1 VTMTQP
7 TRTVAPSP
15 IDVAP
20 VPLVDLGIQRDRV
33 AAEVAEGFA
42 RVMAATAFIQG
53 PDVAAF
59 EAEFA
64 AYTERGFCVGLGNG
78 TDALEFALRAAGI
91 GAGHRVV
98 VPANTF
104 VASAEAVFR
113 AQAEPVLVDV
123 DGEHLLLDPDALEE
137 VAGRVD
143 AVLPVHLFG
152 QMAPMARIR
161 DIAGRHGLTV
171 VEDAAQAQGATHH
184 RVPIGGWGAAAGT
197 SFYPGKNLGAYGD
210 AGGVVTDDAEIA
222 RAVRMLA
229 NHGSEVKY
237 QHPVLGFNSR
247 LDTLQAVVLRAKLA
261 QLDAWNDERRAAAGR
276 YAELLADV
284 PEVRLPGVAD
294 GNEHVWHLYVVRVDR
309 RDAVLSELNAGG
321 IGAGIHYPVPVHHT
335 GAFADSEYKPGDF
348 PVTERAAEEILS
360 LPIFPGITVA
370 QQERVADALRTAVR
384 RDG

>member
-1 VTMTQP
+1 VTATP
-7 TRTVAPSP
+7 IRPVPAPVP
-15 IDVAP
+15 ATAPP

-33 AAEVAEGFA
+33 AGEVTEGFA
-42 RVMAATAFIQG
+42 RVVATTAFIQG

-59 EAEFA
+59 EEEFA
-64 AYTERGFCVGLGNG
+64 AYTGRGFCVGLGNG

-91 GAGHRVV
+91 GAGDRVA

-113 AQAEPVLVDV
+113 ANAVPVLVDV
-123 DGEHLLLDPDALEE
+123 DDEHLLLDPDALGE

-152 QMAPMARIR
+152 QMAPMTQIR
-161 DIAGRHGLTV
+161 DIAGRHGLIV

-184 RVPIGGWGAAAGT
+184 GVPIGGWGVAAGT

-210 AGGVVTDDAEIA
+210 AGGVVTDDTEVA
-222 RAVRMLA
+222 RRVRLLA

-261 QLDAWNDERRAAAGR
+261 RLDAWNDERREAARR
-276 YAELLADV
+276 YGELLADV
-284 PEVRLPGVAD
+284 PQVRLPSVAP
-294 GNEHVWHLYVVRVDR
+294 GNEHVWHLYVVRVGR
-309 RDAVLSELNAGG
+309 RDAVLAELNAAG

-335 GAFADSEYKPGDF
+335 GAFADSEYRHGDF

-360 LPIFPGITVA
+360 LPIFPGITAA
-370 QQERVADALRTAVR
+370 QQERVADVLRAAVG
-384 RDG
+384 RDA

>member
-1 VTMTQP
+1 MTQP
-7 TRTVAPSP
+7 PRTST
-15 IDVAP
+15 AP

-42 RVMAATAFIQG
+42 RVMATTAFIQG

-59 EAEFA
+59 EQEFA
-64 AYTERGFCVGLGNG
+64 AYTGRAFSVGLGNG

-91 GAGHRVV
+91 DAGDRVAL
-98 VPANTF
+98 PANTF
-104 VASAEAVFR
+104 VATAEAVLR
-113 AQAEPVLVDV
+113 AGAVPVLVDV
-123 DGEHLLLDPDALEE
+123 DDEHLLIDPHALEE
-137 VAGRVD
+137 VAATCR

-161 DIAGRHGLTV
+161 EIADRHGLIV
-171 VEDAAQAQGATHH
+171 VEDAAQAQGATHQG
-184 RVPIGGWGAAAGT
+184 VPIGGWGTAAGT
-197 SFYPGKNLGAYGD
+197 SFYPGKNLGAFGD
-210 AGGVVTDDAEIA
+210 AGGVLTDDAEVA
-222 RAVRMLA
+222 RGVRLLA

-261 QLDAWNDERRAAAGR
+261 RLDAWNEERREAARR

-284 PEVRLPGVAD
+284 PEVRLPSVAD
-294 GNEHVWHLYVVRVDR
+294 GNEHVWHLYVVRVAR
-309 RDAVLSELNAGG
+309 RDAVLADLNAAG

-335 GAFADSEYKPGDF
+335 GAFADSDYKPGDF

-360 LPIFPGITVA
+360 LPIFPGITAA
-370 QQERVADALRTAVR
+370 QQERVADVLAAAVR
-384 RDG
+384 GDG